1 VPARRI
7 ESRRPL
13 PETGEIALLSALD
26 KAVSY
31 MKEKYA
37 SIEGPWG
44 NVMRIRRGEHDVPCS
59 SGGPPGSGMEP
70 LRAVGY
76 EGPDENGKFSARSGQ
91 SCTTVVIFRA
101 PGKVESYSAV
111 PFGQSDDPN
120 SPHYFDQAR
129 ELFSKKKLKPTYYND
144 LEALKANLESKKEL
158 DVPSF

>member
-1 VPARRI
+1 M
-7 ESRRPL
+7 
-13 PETGEIALLSALD
+13 LSALD

-31 MKEKYA
+31 MKDKYG
-37 SIEGPWG
+37 SIEVPWG
-44 NVMRIRRGEHDVPCS
+44 DVMRIRRGKYDVPCS
-59 SGGPPGSGMEP
+59 SGGPPGSGMSP

-76 EGPDENGKFSARSGQ
+76 RGPDDNGRFSGRSGQ
-91 SCTTVVIFRA
+91 TCTTVVILRA

-111 PFGQSDDPN
+111 PFGQSDDPD